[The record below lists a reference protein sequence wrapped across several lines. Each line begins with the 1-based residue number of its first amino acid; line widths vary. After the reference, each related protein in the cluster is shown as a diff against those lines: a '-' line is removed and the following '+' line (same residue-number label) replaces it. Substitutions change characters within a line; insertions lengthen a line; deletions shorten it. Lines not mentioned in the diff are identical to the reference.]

1 MYMYDTI
8 IIGGGIAGLYAAYK
22 LIKKTP
28 SIKILVLE
36 RNRTGYLGGRAGNA
50 DFAGTS
56 VVTGAGIVRKKK
68 DKLLIRLVKE
78 LGISMYEFET
88 KPAYST
94 VLESKQKCMVKE
106 TFQHLKSEYKDAK
119 HSHLTF
125 KRFATSILTKEQ
137 YHQFIMCAGYT
148 DYENESAYDTLHHYG
163 FDDNFTAWTGLSI
176 SWANLV
182 DELAKKIGHKNIK
195 MSQNVLEI
203 EEKNDKPSLSSHPF
217 FLLKTKTDRFETQKI
232 IIATT
237 IHSVKTLLKPL
248 ITKKQEKLYY
258 QIHSQPFLR
267 VYGKFSK
274 ESIPILKMAVPHLII
289 VPGPLHKIIT
299 MDQEKGVYMI
309 AYTDNLPAEMLHE
322 HTKNNKTNR
331 DFFARLVEKSLGLPQ
346 TVLTIEEIA
355 EWYWEAGTHYYEP
368 LKGYETRKQFIKDGQ
383 HPHPNIMVVGEMI
396 SQNQGWVQGAL
407 ESVEA
412 VL

>member
-28 SIKILVLE
+28 TIKILILE
-36 RNRTGYLGGRAGNA
+36 RNRKGYLGGRAGNA
-50 DFAGTS
+50 EFGGTT
-56 VVTGAGIVRKKK
+56 VVTGAGVGRKKK
-68 DKLLIRLVKE
+68 DKLLIKLLKE
-78 LGISMYEFET
+78 LEIEFGEFET
-88 KPAYST
+88 KPAYSNAL
-94 VLESKQKCMVKE
+94 VPCNVKE
-106 TFQHLKSEYKDAK
+106 TFLHLKSQYEEAK

-125 KRFATSILTKEQ
+125 KQFATSILTKEQ
-137 YHQFIMCAGYT
+137 YHHFIMCAGYT
-148 DYENESAYDTLHHYG
+148 DYEKEAANDTLYHYG
-163 FDDNFTAWTGLSI
+163 FEDNYTKWTGLSI
-176 SWANLV
+176 SWSTLV

-203 EEKNDKPSLSSHPF
+203 EEKTDKPSPSSPSF
-217 FLLKTKTDRFETQKI
+217 FLIKTKTDQFETQKI

-248 ITKKQEKLYY
+248 ITKKQEKLYD

-267 VYGKFSK
+267 VYGRFSK
-274 ESIPILKMAVPHLII
+274 ESIPLLKMAVPHLII

-299 MDQEKGVYMI
+299 IDSEKGIYMI

-322 HTKNNKTNR
+322 HSKNNKTNR

-346 TVLTIEEIA
+346 TVLTIEEMA
-355 EWYWEAGTHYYEP
+355 EWYWETGTHYYEP
-368 LKGYETRKQFIKDGQ
+368 LKGYETRERFIKDGQ